1 MMAKR
6 VVPGLLLAFVLAG
19 CSHPPPVLSLNGR
32 VCDPTPN
39 LTKAVP
45 LPAPGG
51 SDVSQTVEFQATGA
65 CLDTESGP
73 ALYAAFALPAA
84 TQPYILEVKA
94 RDQQAQL
101 AGGDGYSLPAPHLTL
116 LDAAGKPV
124 RAPDFIY
131 RGNGASVLIR
141 LHAEERFVLIA
152 SDPTLVGQKESR
164 ITETMDRHFAR
175 LATWTTG
182 NENQN
187 DYVFSH
193 AGTVVVKL
201 STLGD
206 APKS

>member
-1 MMAKR
+1 M
-6 VVPGLLLAFVLAG
+6 PGLLLAFVLAG

-32 VCDPTPN
+32 TCDRSPN
-39 LTKAVP
+39 LAKAAP
-45 LPAPGG
+45 LAAPGS

-124 RAPDFIY
+124 RELRAPDFIY
-131 RGNGASVLIR
+131 RGNGASVLVR

-152 SDPTLVGQKESR
+152 SDPTLVGQKQSR
-164 ITETMDRHFAR
+164 ITESMDYHFAR

-201 STLGD
+201 STVGE